1 MTSTDRSSGETG
13 ASAEGTDR
21 RSGAR
26 FVAVGILSSKVF
38 GLVREMFYARYLG
51 IGPHTD
57 VLRQAFRAPNLLQ
70 NLLGEQTLSA
80 AFIPIY
86 SRMLEEGREEDAGRF
101 AGAVFGLLVA
111 TVSVLV
117 LIGVVFAPWIV
128 AVLSP
133 GFLADAAKVA
143 EGEMSVD
150 RYPLLVSVV
159 RLIFP
164 MTGFMVLAA
173 WTMGIL
179 NSHRRFFLPYMA
191 PAFWN
196 MAILCGLFWIAFR
209 QQRLFNP
216 AGASL
221 DELTAMLVGI
231 CVGAMVGGLL
241 QFLVQLPLVWRLT
254 RGSLRFSLFKRVR
267 GVSEAL
273 VAVGPALAGR
283 GVVQLSL
290 YLDTILA
297 SLLAAGAPAAIAFA
311 GPLNNLPLGVFGM
324 SVAAAEL
331 PELSRKDPSTARRA
345 IAERIRKAAS
355 QSAFL
360 VVPSVLG
367 YLVFGFLVVGLLYR
381 GGEFQ
386 VASNW
391 LVWAV
396 LACYTFGLLPST
408 LSRLMQNSFFAL
420 RDTKSPAKI
429 ATVRL
434 AASAVVG
441 LGLMVW
447 LDQFSVTEMTGAP
460 GGERLF
466 FGACGLAIASSL
478 GAWGELL
485 LLIRSLGRKLPE
497 LSLPLPRIALF
508 VGLAMASCGP
518 ASALWWW
525 LRESSL
531 FLQSV
536 LVLGAYAAC
545 YLGVAAM
552 LKLPEIELWAGRL
565 RRKRS
570 KARSG

>member
-1 MTSTDRSSGETG
+1 MTTAKSADRP
-13 ASAEGTDR
+13 
-21 RSGAR
+21 SGAK
-26 FVAVGILSSKVF
+26 FVAIGILSSKVF
-38 GLVREMFYARYLG
+38 GLVREMFYARFLG

-57 VLRQAFRAPNLLQ
+57 VLRQAFRTPNLLQ

-86 SRMLEEGREEDAGRF
+86 SRMLEQGREQEAGRF
-101 AGAVFGLLVA
+101 AGAVFGLL
-111 TVSVLV
+111 TVVVSLMV

-128 AVLSP
+128 ALLSP

-143 EGEMSVD
+143 AGEATVD

-196 MAILCGLFWIAFR
+196 MAILSGLFWIAFR
-209 QQRLFNP
+209 QQRLLTP
-216 AGASL
+216 AGADL
-221 DELTAMLVGI
+221 DELTAMLYGI

-241 QFLVQLPLVWRLT
+241 QFLVQLPLVLRLT
-254 RGSLRFSLFKRVR
+254 RGNLRLSFFKRVE
-267 GVSEAL
+267 GVKEAL
-273 VAVGPALAGR
+273 AAVGPALAGR

-331 PELSRKDPSTARRA
+331 PELSRKDPTTARQA
-345 IAERIRKAAS
+345 IAGRVRKAAS

-360 VVPSVLG
+360 VVPSVVG

-381 GGEFQ
+381 GGEFR

-396 LACYTFGLLPST
+396 LACYTLGLLPST
-408 LSRLMQNSFFAL
+408 LSRLLQNSFFAL
-420 RDTKSPAKI
+420 RDTKTPAKI

-434 AASAVVG
+434 AASVVVG

-447 LDQFSVTEMTGAP
+447 LDQYSVTEITGAQ

-466 FGACGLAIASSL
+466 FGACGLAVASSV
-478 GAWGELL
+478 GAWGELFL
-485 LLIRSLGRKLPE
+485 LVRSLGRKLPE
-497 LSLPLPRIALF
+497 LKLPFARIAFF
-508 VGLAMASCGP
+508 VVLASLSSGP
-518 ASALWWW
+518 AVALWWW
-525 LRESSL
+525 LKESGL
-531 FLQSV
+531 FVQAS
-536 LVLGAYAAC
+536 LVLSSYAAF
-545 YLGVAAM
+545 YLGVAAL
-552 LKLPEIELWAGRL
+552 LKTPELELWAGRL
-565 RRKRS
+565 RRRRS
-570 KARSG
+570 PPNDS